1 MLLLLSAAAA
11 AAQPTVAAAQTPTV
25 SAPTPWP
32 LKTPAE
38 LKKLHGPTF
47 VGMQVLTYRREQQ
60 PAVEGA
66 APEVTIGIG
75 RSFLV
80 YEDGDDRRVI
90 DLRLA
95 RIYELNR
102 KRYVNSPLAAEL
114 DLRDSDLRN
123 RNLQSRPVAAAGGP
137 DKAGAGP
144 DPFWDATE
152 LKVTAPN
159 ERAPAT
165 ETRQDGG
172 DTVFAYKGEE
182 VMRWRPTDK
191 PLPSSVSGNLGRAL
205 LWFWPG
211 HPSLHAKIAAGGRA
225 PQHFL
230 VRWRSGGEMRT
241 DDYRLTGSRWCDTCA
256 ALPDDAQPGL
266 LTGGFFESDLA
277 PIMTAAVEGKISMV
291 TSEDYLRR
299 IAAALDRDAP
309 LQAFLVFL
317 ERALQ
322 YDTRRCSPSDAG
334 DYCGVINRL
343 LAQVQGNAQ
352 IQTFRRNLG
361 AQSVP
366 AAKAIADLRKQAGPY
381 APYIDL
387 ATVNATPPAAFW
399 FKASDQEPLRTAE
412 RLMASALDGMPM
424 VPAVYRD
431 IGNMY
436 FAAVHPRKAWLTW
449 EMGKAVQGRSSD
461 RKLWHQAEKA
471 ETQARQRHPDFF

>member
-1 MLLLLSAAAA
+1 MLLLLSATAS
-11 AAQPTVAAAQTPTV
+11 AAQAPAVG
-25 SAPTPWP
+25 APTPWP

-47 VGMQVLTYRREQQ
+47 VGMQILTYRREQQ
-60 PAVEGA
+60 PAVDGA

-75 RSFLV
+75 RSILF
-80 YEDGDDRRVI
+80 YEDGDDRRII

-95 RIYELNR
+95 RIYDLHR

-123 RNLQSRPVAAAGGP
+123 RNLQSRPVSAAAGEP

-159 ERAPAT
+159 ERAPAI

-172 DTVFAYKGEE
+172 DTVFAYKGQE

-191 PLPSSVSGNLGRAL
+191 PLLSSVAGNLSRAL

-211 HPSLHAKIAAGGRA
+211 HPTLLTKIASGGRA
-225 PQHFL
+225 PQRFV

-241 DDYRLTGSRWCDTCA
+241 DDYRLTDSRWCDTCA

-277 PIMTAAVEGKISMV
+277 PIMTAAVEGKISVV

-309 LQAFLVFL
+309 LQAYLVFL

-322 YDTRRCSPSDAG
+322 YDTRRCAPSETG

-343 LAQVQGNAQ
+343 FAKMQGDAQ

-361 AQSVP
+361 VQSVP
-366 AAKAIADLRKQAGPY
+366 AAKAIADLRKQAGAY

-387 ATVNATPPAAFW
+387 ATVNTMPPAAFW
-399 FKASDQEPLRTAE
+399 FKASDEEPLRAAE
-412 RLMASALDGMPM
+412 RLMAAALDGMPM

-449 EMGKAVQGRSSD
+449 EMGKAVPGRSSD
-461 RKLWHQAEKA
+461 KNLWLQADKA